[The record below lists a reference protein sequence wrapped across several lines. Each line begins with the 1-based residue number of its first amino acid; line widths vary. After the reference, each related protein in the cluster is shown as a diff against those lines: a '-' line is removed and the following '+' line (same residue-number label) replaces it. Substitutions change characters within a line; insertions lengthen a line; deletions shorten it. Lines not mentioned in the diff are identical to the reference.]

1 MSYYLIMGIAYST
14 YMHFKTLEELK
25 LKKVYK
31 DVYKAN
37 RRAMFLYRVIA
48 WPVDLLQGLLK

>member
-1 MSYYLIMGIAYST
+1 
-14 YMHFKTLEELK
+14 MHIKTLEELK